1 MGFLRSLRRSMHRI
15 NKSGRSRQVGG
26 SCCGCGAA
34 GHEGVGHNAAPV
46 VGGTKRRRRRRSRQ
60 VGGSGCGGHNIESYV
75 AQNAALVGGAR
86 RRRRRRTRKH

>member
-26 SCCGCGAA
+26 SGCGGGAA
-34 GHEGVGHNAAPV
+34 GHEGVGHNAALV
-46 VGGTKRRRRRRSRQ
+46 VGGTKRRRRRSRQ

-75 AQNAALVGGAR
+75 AKNAALVGGAK

>member
-26 SCCGCGAA
+26 SGCGGGAA

-46 VGGTKRRRRRRSRQ
+46 VGGTKRRRRRSRQ